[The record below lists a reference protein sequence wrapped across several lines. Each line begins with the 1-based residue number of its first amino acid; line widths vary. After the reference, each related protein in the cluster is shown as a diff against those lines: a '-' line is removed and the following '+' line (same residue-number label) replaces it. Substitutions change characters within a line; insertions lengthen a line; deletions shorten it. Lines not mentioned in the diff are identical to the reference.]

1 MSMGAPPTD
10 PRRQGPQPDAALQ
23 HPKQLQSAVFD
34 AVRRRA
40 KTSYV
45 VSARISPAPRRRTRA
60 ARRDRGAHVPR
71 RTHAEAPQKKLASA
85 EVQILQAPITYFCG
99 PRRISGARP
108 CRPPGGFSVAW
119 PKRGKASAGR
129 KSLPCTEPRSVLRHG
144 NRALSRHRGRHQRVR
159 LAQGV
164 LTGQRVD
171 GSMPRDRQGSRAGE
185 VDQKAGW

>member
-1 MSMGAPPTD
+1 MSVGAPPTD
-10 PRRQGPQPDAALQ
+10 PRRQSPQPDAALQ

-45 VSARISPAPRRRTRA
+45 VSARISPTPRRRTRA

-108 CRPPGGFSVAW
+108 CRPPGGFF
-119 PKRGKASAGR
+119 RG
-129 KSLPCTEPRSVLRHG
+129 
-144 NRALSRHRGRHQRVR
+144 
-159 LAQGV
+159 LAQK
-164 LTGQRVD
+164 GQGIRW
-171 GSMPRDRQGSRAGE
+171 PEEPPLYRASIRFTS
-185 VDQKAGW
+185 W

>member
-45 VSARISPAPRRRTRA
+45 VSARISPAPRPRTRA
-60 ARRDRGAHVPR
+60 ACRDRGAHVPR

-108 CRPPGGFSVAW
+108 CRPPGGFFVAW

-144 NRALSRHRGRHQRVR
+144 NRALSRIVGGTNGSGWLRGCLPASV
-159 LAQGV
+159 
-164 LTGQRVD
+164 
-171 GSMPRDRQGSRAGE
+171 SMAACPEIVKGAALER
-185 VDQKAGW
+185 